1 MNFFADF
8 LILFGR
14 FSENPRKC
22 PFFRHFFASPCRSSG
37 AFSAHILLQSLLRDH
52 AEAQK
57 GGSSRNLGGRA
68 AWGRVCGRAKLGAG
82 TLRCLR
88 LCWRLLLNWSPA
100 ERLGRCPK
108 PQQGRCP
115 CTLQGALPLDPFF
128 VPRLERVSA
137 ALWDSSVKPG
147 SPRPSP
153 IPQSPHPRYTDSS
166 AAPSA
171 GQYPAACSEYPPPA
185 HSHWQSPAA

>member
-1 MNFFADF
+1 MFERPA
-8 LILFGR
+8 IWSRPFGATICKW
-14 FSENPRKC
+14 S
-22 PFFRHFFASPCRSSG
+22 HV
-37 AFSAHILLQSLLRDH
+37 Q
-52 AEAQK
+52 
-57 GGSSRNLGGRA
+57 LGGA
-68 AWGRVCGRAKLGAG
+68 SEDAQSYCAG

-88 LCWRLLLNWSPA
+88 PRLPRLNFPFELA
-100 ERLGRCPK
+100 GR
-108 PQQGRCP
+108 G
-115 CTLQGALPLDPFF
+115 TVGALPQTPAGTLSLHPARGRRKGTKSPLDPFWA
-128 VPRLERVSA
+128 PRLERASA

-153 IPQSPHPRYTDSS
+153 IHQSPHPRYTDST